1 MFERYGRLKSVTVP
15 MDTVTNKNKGCVKER
30 ENKRVDMIL
39 TSDMIA
45 LPLLNLRI
53 VVMLKTHLKN
63 LMVSASKAVV

>member
-15 MDTVTNKNKGCVKER
+15 MDTVTNKNKGYVKER

>member
-15 MDTVTNKNKGCVKER
+15 MDTVTNKNKGYVKKR
-30 ENKRVDMIL
+30 KRVHLIL
-39 TSDMIA
+39 MCDMIA